1 MGTVDGPGVRFV
13 VFMQGCPLRCAYC
26 HNPDTW
32 EFDTKETIYAEAEEV
47 FAKIKRCRPYF
58 GKEGGVTVSGGEVLL
73 QSEFVTELFK
83 LCKEENIS
91 TCLDTSGCIL
101 NEKVLK
107 LLDLTDTVLLDIKM
121 TDTESYK
128 KYVGTTLELSLIHI

>member
-32 EFDTKETIYAEAEEV
+32 EFDTKETIYAQPEEV

-73 QSEFVTELFK
+73 QAEFVTELFK

-91 TCLDTSGCIL
+91 TCLDTSGCVL
-101 NEKVLK
+101 NEKITGLCAC
-107 LLDLTDTVLLDIKM
+107 
-121 TDTESYK
+121 
-128 KYVGTTLELSLIHI
+128 

>member
-32 EFDTKETIYAEAEEV
+32 EYETESTIHAAPQEV
-47 FAKIKRCRPYF
+47 FQRIKRCRPYF

-73 QSEFVTELFK
+73 QAQFVTELFR
-83 LCKEENIS
+83 LCRAENI
-91 TCLDTSGCIL
+91 
-101 NEKVLK
+101 
-107 LLDLTDTVLLDIKM
+107 
-121 TDTESYK
+121 
-128 KYVGTTLELSLIHI
+128 